1 MSDEPEAMLENVVK
15 SIRNGSIENVSDSPI
30 QELQERARASQEAF
44 EREEKM
50 RKELE
55 ALNTKLLAE
64 KTDLLR
70 QLEGEAG
77 SLQEYQERSIKLAAQ
92 KMDLESQLS
101 VSTNLLFFHTKSPI
115 SIVDEKKEITFIKS
129 NRRFLQISNS
139 TAKTE
144 VKLLCGR

>member
-1 MSDEPEAMLENVVK
+1 MSDEAEAMLENVVK
-15 SIRNGSIENVSDSPI
+15 SIRKGSIENVPDLPI

-101 VSTNLLFFHTKSPI
+101 VSTNLLFFPHKVPNFYSRRQ
-115 SIVDEKKEITFIKS
+115 ERKNFHKIKS
-129 NRRFLQISNS
+129 EISTNLQQYRENRS
-139 TAKTE
+139 
-144 VKLLCGR
+144 